1 MKNFCTLFFGGL
13 LVIAGAAGLCT
24 LILSLNMVHDVS
36 GERRTGSYHVQID
49 VFDAAERGKTL
60 NGALKELPSEV
71 IASSV
76 RSAANNYADAVG
88 INPNAPLTI
97 PTILYIEIS
106 VDNKI
111 VSINGYN

>member
-13 LVIAGAAGLCT
+13 LVIAGAAGLFT
-24 LILSLNMVHDVS
+24 LILSLNMVGDAS
-36 GERRTGSYHVQID
+36 ASQRTSSYHVQID

-71 IASSV
+71 LESSV
-76 RSAANNYADAVG
+76 RTAANNYADAVG
-88 INPNAPLTI
+88 INPNAPL
-97 PTILYIEIS
+97 PTPYILYIELS
-106 VDNKI
+106 VDNKV